1 MIGGSL
7 ASIQVIMNE
16 MKYILFG
23 KFFVPTQNDG
33 DVVSQSIFSRPLPA
47 SFFFGAASYVTA
59 RTQRTSIPGSNP
71 VLYGT
76 LSAAGREAG
85 GIAVSTTFGRE

>member
-47 SFFFGAASYVTA
+47 SFFLALLLTSPREPSGRPFPGAIRSSMV
-59 RTQRTSIPGSNP
+59 R
-71 VLYGT
+71 
-76 LSAAGREAG
+76 
-85 GIAVSTTFGRE
+85 